1 MRPAIVSGIVSMDVP
16 VSFLQSKSLAWL
28 WGGVILFLLNFV
40 SNSFT
45 RLSDLTDCGDKH
57 SKYSIKTNNINSHK
71 NLLTDRIK
79 N

>member
-1 MRPAIVSGIVSMDVP
+1 M
-16 VSFLQSKSLAWL
+16 
-28 WGGVILFLLNFV
+28 ILVLLNFV
-40 SNSFT
+40 INSFT
-45 RLSDLTDCGDKH
+45 RLSDFTDCRDKH

>member
-1 MRPAIVSGIVSMDVP
+1 M
-16 VSFLQSKSLAWL
+16 
-28 WGGVILFLLNFV
+28 ILFLLNFV
-40 SNSFT
+40 INSFT
-45 RLSDLTDCGDKH
+45 RLSDFTDCEDKH